1 MSKNYSNLLVKNY
14 KQVHI
19 IAKDRSFKYE
29 QIANTPEFDNEQ
41 AAMKYWL
48 SNKEDIIESNFYN
61 DPIVLIRKEESYVRV
76 KNL

>member
-19 IAKDRSFKYE
+19 IAKDKNFKYE

-48 SNKEDIIESNFYN
+48 SNKESIIDSNFYN
-61 DPIVLIRKEESYVRV
+61 DPIVIIRKEESYVRV

>member
-1 MSKNYSNLLVKNY
+1 MSKNCSNLLVKNY

-19 IAKDRSFKYE
+19 IAKDRGFKYE

-41 AAMKYWL
+41 AAMKFWL
-48 SNKEDIIESNFYN
+48 SNKKDIIDSNFYN

>member
-1 MSKNYSNLLVKNY
+1 MSRNCSNLLVKYY

-48 SNKEDIIESNFYN
+48 LNKEDIIDSNFYN
-61 DPIVLIRKEESYVRV
+61 DPIVIIRKEESYVRV

>member
-1 MSKNYSNLLVKNY
+1 MSKNCSNLLVKNY

-19 IAKDRSFKYE
+19 IAKDRRFKYE

-41 AAMKYWL
+41 AAMKFWL
-48 SNKEDIIESNFYN
+48 SNKEDIIDSNFYN